1 MNRWKSCSL
10 GFTVA
15 VVVILAALWGPEW
28 IAARRDERLLNSITT
43 EAVEGAEGY
52 RYRMSSNQKLY
63 LLGRCLSSQT
73 LPESELRFLTRVD
86 SETGSYGEMTGTYAF
101 PRAARFRNVVAE
113 HADGGYAHPHADVDG
128 FLGGGD
134 VLFQL
139 FLAVELA
146 ARAKA
151 HDFKVVLL

>member
-1 MNRWKSCSL
+1 MHHIPQDAERGHASHALHHRSD
-10 GFTVA
+10 GFDCVEIPVDFEIDLHALFRA
-15 VVVILAALWGPEW
+15 VSADFFQSAAE
-28 IAARRDERLLNSITT
+28 
-43 EAVEGAEGY
+43 
-52 RYRMSSNQKLY
+52 QQ
-63 LLGRCLSSQT
+63 C
-73 LPESELRFLTRVD
+73 RFQRT
-86 SETGSYGEMTGTYAF
+86 
-101 PRAARFRNVVAE
+101 ARFRNVVAE